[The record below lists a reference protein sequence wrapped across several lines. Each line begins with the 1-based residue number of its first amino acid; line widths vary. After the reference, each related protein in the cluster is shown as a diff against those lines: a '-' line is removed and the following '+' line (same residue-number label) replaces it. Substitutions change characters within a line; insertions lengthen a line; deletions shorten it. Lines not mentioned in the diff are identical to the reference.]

1 MDLETPL
8 DMICRIIQR
17 AREVA
22 AEVPSADA
30 ENDDA
35 PNDSDDAY
43 DSLDEDVNEVA
54 ADELRAAIDDLADD
68 QQAELLALALVG
80 RGTYDPTEWADAL
93 EEVGD
98 TATAE
103 PIIDQLL
110 DMPMLGDLIDAGLA
124 AFDLSCDGVG
134 QID

>member
-8 DMICRIIQR
+8 DIICRIIQR
-17 AREVA
+17 AREVE

-35 PNDSDDAY
+35 PIDSDD
-43 DSLDEDVNEVA
+43 DLDMLEDDMNSVS
-54 ADELRAAIDDLADD
+54 ADELRTAIDDLADD

-80 RGTYDPTEWADAL
+80 RGTYDPSEWADAL
-93 EEVGD
+93 EEAND
-98 TATAE
+98 ADAE
-103 PIIDQLL
+103 PVLEQLL
-110 DMPMLGDLIDAGLA
+110 DMPMLGDYLEAGLA
-124 AFDLSCDGVG
+124 AFDMSCAGVG